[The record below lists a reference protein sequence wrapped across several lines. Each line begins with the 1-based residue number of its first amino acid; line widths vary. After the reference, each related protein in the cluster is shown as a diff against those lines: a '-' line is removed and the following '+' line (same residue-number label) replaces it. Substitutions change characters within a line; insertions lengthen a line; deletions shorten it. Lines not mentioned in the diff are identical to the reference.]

1 MTYIYRLSI
10 VFFMATG
17 VLLGSETLSASLFK
31 QVAPRAIGPAGMSGR
46 VTSIAVSLKNP
57 DIIYVGAAS
66 GGLWR
71 SIDGGVKWEP
81 LFDKQPVQSIGAVAL
96 DPNNPDVIW
105 VGTGEGNPR
114 NSQNSGAG
122 IFKSIDGGKNWQRMG
137 LVKTRTIHR
146 IIINPQNSSIVYAA
160 SLGSAWGPNKERG
173 VFKTRDGGKSWKKVL
188 FVNDS
193 TGCADLVMDP
203 ANPEKLVAAMWQY
216 QRWPW
221 FFNSGGKGSGLYVSY
236 DGGENWQ
243 KRTEKDGLPAGEL
256 GRIGLAIAP
265 SNPKR
270 IYALVEAKKTALYRS
285 DDGGFKWKKISDK
298 NIGNRPFYYADIFVD
313 PQNDNRLYNLYSIV
327 TVSEDGGKTF
337 ETLIPWNKVHPDH
350 HAWWAHPDD
359 PSFLIDGNDGGLAIS
374 RDRGKSWRFVEN
386 LPLAQFYHINVDD
399 AHPYHIYGG
408 MQDNG
413 SWIGPAYVW
422 RNSGIR
428 NLFWQELSFGDGFDV
443 VPDPKNNRYGYSM
456 WQEGNLLR
464 YDRLTGNNTYIQPTH
479 PGGIPLRF
487 HWNAGIAVDP
497 IDRETLYFGSQFLHK
512 STDKGMSWQ
521 IISPDLTTNDPG
533 KQKQLQS
540 GGLSYDVTGAEN
552 HTTIIT
558 IAPSPLKA
566 GVIWAGTDDGNVQL
580 TRDGGKSWTNTSG
593 NMPGLPRNAWIA
605 QIRASRHKPGA
616 AFVVVNNYRQND
628 WKPYLYQTDN
638 WGKKWK
644 RLIDEQD
651 MDSYLLSFWQDA
663 KEPRLMF
670 AGSETGLYFS
680 MNSGKNWQKWTEGYP
695 SAPTMDIAWQPQE
708 DDLIVGTFG
717 RAAWVFDRI
726 AYLRF
731 LTRNQ
736 GREPSAALAVMPAS
750 PAWIAAYAQP
760 PGTRFIAEAEFEGQ
774 NRPRGA
780 MLTAWLKVDSSKT
793 KKTKGPKKQDEGLII
808 EIFDA
813 GHTLIR
819 TLKPKKLEHGFNRFY
834 WNLDQKGVRMPQTPE
849 PQKDKAVEP
858 GGAPVLPGT
867 YLARFSYRG
876 MKDSVKIEV
885 KADPRIA
892 GLTAKL
898 KEKQELFQKF
908 KDLTQKGTRL
918 ADAIRK
924 RQSELELAEKAIEVL
939 KPQQADSLK
948 KKTAAVRDSL
958 KALMHKIV
966 TPADKQGIYRDPE
979 VLTAR
984 LGKISAYLRM
994 SFDTARATVLPL
1006 MQQAAQKTDTLYNTY
1021 NRTLKKIWPG
1031 YRRDLEEADIKIL
1044 PVFKTLEN

>member
-1 MTYIYRLSI
+1 MRLFFRFTLLSI
-10 VFFMATG
+10 IIPLALALGADPLPADIFSG
-17 VLLGSETLSASLFK
+17 VK
-31 QVAPRAIGPAGMSGR
+31 PRAIGPAGMSGR
-46 VTSIAVSLKNP
+46 VTAIAVSLKNP
-57 DIIYVGAAS
+57 DIIYVGSAS

-71 SIDGGVKWEP
+71 SVDGGVKWQP

-122 IFKSIDGGKNWQRMG
+122 IFKSIDGGRNWQRMG

-146 IIINPQNSSIVYAA
+146 ILINPQNSNIVHAA

-173 VFKTRDGGKSWKKVL
+173 VFKTVNGGKSWRKVL

-203 ANPEKLVAAMWQY
+203 RNPDKLIAAMWQY

-236 DGGENWQ
+236 DGGESWQ

-256 GRIGLAIAP
+256 GRMGLAIAP

-270 IYALVEAKKTALYRS
+270 VYALIEAKKTALYRS

-359 PSFLIDGNDGGLAIS
+359 PTFLIDGNDGGLAIS
-374 RDRGKSWRFVEN
+374 RDRGKTWRFVEN
-386 LPLAQFYHINVDD
+386 LPLAQFYHISVDD
-399 AHPYHIYGG
+399 DRPYHIYGG

-443 VPDPKNNRYGYSM
+443 VPDPQDNRYGYSM

-464 YDRLTGNNTYIQPTH
+464 YDRQTGNNLYIQPTH
-479 PGGIPLRF
+479 PGGEPLRF
-487 HWNAGIAVDP
+487 HWNAAIAVDP
-497 IDRETLYFGSQFLHK
+497 IDRETLYYGSQYVHK
-512 STDKGMSWQ
+512 STDKGMTWR
-521 IISPDLTTNDPG
+521 IISPDLTTDNPE

-558 IAPSPLKA
+558 IAPSPLKQ
-566 GVIWAGTDDGNVQL
+566 GVIWAGTDDGNVQV
-580 TRDGGKSWTNTSG
+580 TRDGGKSWQNTSTR
-593 NMPGLPRNAWIA
+593 MPGLPPHAWIS
-605 QIRASRHKPGA
+605 QIHASAHAPGA

-628 WKPYLYQTDN
+628 WQPYLYATDN
-638 WGKKWK
+638 YGKKWK
-644 RLIDEQD
+644 RLIDGKDVE
-651 MDSYLLSFWQDA
+651 SYLLSFWQDA
-663 KEPRLMF
+663 REPRLMF

-680 MNSGKNWQKWTEGYP
+680 LNGGRDWQKWTEGYP
-695 SAPTMDIAWQPQE
+695 SVPTMDIAWQARE
-708 DDLIVGTFG
+708 DDLVIGTFG
-717 RAAWVFDRI
+717 RAAWVFDGI
-726 AYLRF
+726 AYWRYLA
-731 LTRNQ
+731 RNN
-736 GREPSAALAVMPAS
+736 GRQPARTLAVMPAK
-750 PAWIAAYAQP
+750 PAWQAAYAQP
-760 PGTRFIAEAEFEGQ
+760 PGTRFIAEAEFEGA

-780 MLTAWLKVDSSKT
+780 MLTAWLTVDSSKSRDSG
-793 KKTKGPKKQDEGLII
+793 KKDKDKGLTI

-813 GHTLIR
+813 QHTLIR
-819 TLKPKKLEHGFNRFY
+819 TLKPKKFTHGFNRFY
-834 WNLDQKGVRMPQTPE
+834 WNLDRKGVRWPQTPE
-849 PQKDKAVEP
+849 PKKETEAEP

-876 MKDSVKIEV
+876 LTDSVTIQV
-885 KADPRIA
+885 HPDPRIA
-892 GLTAKL
+892 GQA
-898 KEKQELFQKF
+898 EKMAATKAVRERLEQLV
-908 KDLTQKGTRL
+908 TRGTRL
-918 ADAIRK
+918 ADAIRN
-924 RQSELELAEKAIEVL
+924 RQGELELALKAIEVL
-939 KPQQADSLK
+939 KPGQADSLK
-948 KKTAAVRDSL
+948 KHNSVVGDSL
-958 KALMHKIV
+958 KALMNRILSSG
-966 TPADKQGIYRDPE
+966 DKQGIHRDPGL
-979 VLTAR
+979 LTAR
-984 LGKISAYLRM
+984 LGKIATYLRM
-994 SFDTARATVLPL
+994 SFGGATESVQPLLRTVEKQLDSLHAR
-1006 MQQAAQKTDTLYNTY
+1006 Y
-1021 NRTLKKIWPG
+1021 NRVLQKVWPA
-1031 YRRDLEEADIKIL
+1031 YRRALEKEGITIL
-1044 PVFKTLEN
+1044 PPLSELKP